1 MTQMMLYGRREEL
14 ATMANNKK
22 LVPIFLLSALMLSAC
37 SNEIIAKPTNYD
49 DPLIVDAGT
58 TTLASGVPNN
68 SMNVIYDAIRDGGT
82 LSGDVLNEV
91 LYQLAISVIGRYNSV
106 STSDT
111 ISLEDAVANIDANE
125 TNNETVNQFLTKHPS
140 YWIKDADG
148 NRKTDELTRKR
159 EYRRVK
165 EAWNRI
171 QDKISESV
179 YDAIAGGSY
188 SENNFFSE
196 TKYLMSLRND
206 FYKVANPNDASDISS
221 GVVLHDKVLILPE
234 VKKEETFSHYVHKEL
249 LEDEAKGFNYISQ
262 KLVPEIYRN
271 ILVEQY
277 LFDQSYNTI
286 GRAYARNVN
295 IISLS
300 VNNTYPLLAGNL
312 MNAYIDNYI
321 NCDTQAQADQG
332 NFELISKAW
341 RGINLPTTVDGSA
354 TDDDNRAAVLLSQ
367 AGAEVGTLDDTAGYT
382 QKSYSY
388 WKGTAYGGI
397 VENLKEVNV
406 DPQLDNTAIHSDF
419 TGTGKHTVAAGFEL
433 KVNTARVQDYTED
446 GFFIKNGGLSS
457 INETIRTRLFNI
469 GVANA
474 LDKNTDP
481 YPDRFTSDGVYAI
494 PENEGNY
501 VCKIHGRYFLKPST
515 SERSETPLSAV
526 RNTLDTTNRL
536 NDFLWFDKSASKY
549 YIVEVTEAVSSS
561 KLSETSD
568 KNYEGIY
575 GEVEGWNKMEDI
587 SHDVAKVIA
596 QNDSYKTLSTQYWLK
611 AAAMAYHDDVIYQY
625 FVDNYPDLFD

>member
-1 MTQMMLYGRREEL
+1 
-14 ATMANNKK
+14 MANNKK

-37 SNEIIAKPTNYD
+37 SNEIIAKPANYD
-49 DPLIVDAGT
+49 DPLVVDAGT

-68 SMNVIYDAIRDGGT
+68 SMDVIYDAIRDGGT
-82 LSGDVLNEV
+82 LSSDVLNEV

-106 STSDT
+106 TADDT
-111 ISLEDAVANIDANE
+111 VSLEVAVSNIDFEE
-125 TNNETVNQFLTKHPS
+125 TNNDTVNQFLTKHPS
-140 YWIKDADG
+140 YWIKDNDG
-148 NRKTDELTRKR
+148 NRKVDELSRKR

-171 QDKISESV
+171 QDKISETV
-179 YDAIAGGSY
+179 YDAIAGGTY
-188 SENNFFSE
+188 SEDNFFSE

-206 FYKVANPNDASDISS
+206 FYKVANPNEAADIPA

-234 VKKEETFSHYVHKEL
+234 VKKEETFVYYVHKEL
-249 LEDEAKGFNYISQ
+249 LEDETKGFNYISK

-286 GRAYARNVN
+286 GRAYARKVN
-295 IISLS
+295 IVSLS
-300 VNNTYPLLAGNL
+300 VNNEYPLLAGNL

-321 NCDTQAQADQG
+321 NCDTQAQANQG

-341 RGINLPTTVDGSA
+341 RGINLPTVVNGSA
-354 TDDDNRAAVLLSQ
+354 TDDENRAAYLLSE
-367 AGAEVGTLDDTAGYT
+367 AGAQVGTLDDTAGYT
-382 QKSYSY
+382 EQSYNY

-406 DPQLDNTAIHSDF
+406 DPQLDNAAIHSDF
-419 TGTGKHTVAAGFEL
+419 TGTGKHTVASGFNL
-433 KVNTARVQDYTED
+433 KVNTARVQDYTTD

-457 INETIRTRLFNI
+457 IYETIRTRLFNI

-474 LDKNTDP
+474 LDKDTVL
-481 YPDRFTSDGVYAI
+481 YPDRFSGDGAYSI
-494 PENEGNY
+494 PTDEGNY

-515 SERSETPLSAV
+515 SERNDVPPVDSAIRRTPAAV
-526 RNTLDTTNRL
+526 SRL

-561 KLSETSD
+561 KLSDTSD
-568 KNYEGIY
+568 KNYEHIY
-575 GEVEGWNKMEDI
+575 GEVNGWNKTEEI

-596 QNDSYKTLSTQYWLK
+596 ENDSYKTLSTQYWLK
-611 AAAMAYHDDVIYQY
+611 AASMAYHDDVIYNY
-625 FVDNYPDLFD
+625 FTTNYPDLFK

>member
-1 MTQMMLYGRREEL
+1 
-14 ATMANNKK
+14 MANNKK

-49 DPLIVDAGT
+49 NPLVVDAGT
-58 TTLASGVPNN
+58 AALASGVPNN
-68 SMNVIYDAIRDGGT
+68 SMSVIYDAIRDGGT
-82 LSGDVLNEV
+82 LSNDVLNEV

-106 STSDT
+106 TDSDT
-111 ISLEDAVANIDANE
+111 VSLETAVSNIDVDE
-125 TNNETVNQFLTKHPS
+125 TNNATVNEFLTKHPS
-140 YWIKDADG
+140 YWIKDNDG
-148 NRKTDELTRKR
+148 NRKTDELSRKR

-171 QDKISESV
+171 QDRISETV
-179 YDAIAGGSY
+179 YDAIAGGTY
-188 SENNFFSE
+188 SDDNFFSE

-206 FYKVANPNDASDISS
+206 FYKVANPNDAMDIPA

-234 VKKEETFSHYVHKEL
+234 IKKEDTFVYYVHKEL
-249 LEDEAKGFNYISQ
+249 LEDEAKGFNYISN

-286 GRAYARNVN
+286 GRAYARKVN
-295 IISLS
+295 IVSLS
-300 VNNTYPLLAGNL
+300 VNNEYPLLAGNL
-312 MNAYIDNYI
+312 MNAYIDTYI
-321 NCDTQAQADQG
+321 NCDTQEQANKGD
-332 NFELISKAW
+332 FELISKAW
-341 RGINLPTTVDGSA
+341 RGINLPTVADGTA
-354 TDDDNRAAVLLSQ
+354 TDDENKAAYLLTL
-367 AGAEVGTLDDTAGYT
+367 AGAQVGTLDDTAGYT
-382 QKSYSY
+382 KQSYNY

-406 DPQLDNTAIHSDF
+406 DPQLDNSAIHSDF
-419 TGTGKHTVAAGFEL
+419 TGTGKHTVAAGFNL
-433 KVNTARVQDYTED
+433 KVNTARVQDYTTD

-457 INETIRTRLFNI
+457 IYETIRTRLFNI

-474 LDKNTDP
+474 LDKDTDP
-481 YPDRFTSDGVYAI
+481 YPDRFSGDGAYSLPAD
-494 PENEGNY
+494 EGNY

-515 SERSETPLSAV
+515 SERNDVPPTDYAV
-526 RNTLDTTNRL
+526 RNVQPEVSRL
-536 NDFLWFDKSASKY
+536 NDFLWFDKTASKY

-561 KLSETSD
+561 KLSETSG

-575 GEVEGWNKMEDI
+575 GEVNGWNKMEEI

-596 QNDSYKTLSTQYWLK
+596 ENDSYKTLSTQYWLK
-611 AAAMAYHDDVIYQY
+611 AAAMAYHDDVVYKY
-625 FVDNYPDLFD
+625 FTTNYPDLFK